1 MCAGLFQQINHPTTG
16 SSGSCPPIRTA
27 VVSGDAVASAAV
39 RRRQRRSIPK
49 ITLTTDS
56 KTFHDQFDLIHRHQ
70 TRLRGRRCDR
80 LKLADALDNPMRRKT
95 IVFAMKVYDIIH
107 LIENGTYLD
116 FPQDI
121 PIPCDLQV
129 ERVARTSGITD
140 SEDENKVM
148 AVWAEVAS
156 QVSEDLGR
164 PISLLRIDSIVW
176 QSGQII
182 GEYEPDQEA
191 AQQALIEHF
200 EQIGLDGKQA
210 GNLAEELT
218 AEM

>member
-1 MCAGLFQQINHPTTG
+1 M
-16 SSGSCPPIRTA
+16 SG
-27 VVSGDAVASAAV
+27 
-39 RRRQRRSIPK
+39 
-49 ITLTTDS
+49 
-56 KTFHDQFDLIHRHQ
+56 
-70 TRLRGRRCDR
+70 
-80 LKLADALDNPMRRKT
+80 N
-95 IVFAMKVYDIIH
+95 
-107 LIENGTYLD
+107 ETYLD

-121 PIPCDLQV
+121 SIPYDLQV
-129 ERVARTSGITD
+129 ERVAHTSGITD
-140 SEDENKVM
+140 SEDEDEVM

-156 QVSEDLGR
+156 QASDDLGR

-182 GEYEPDQEA
+182 GDYEPDQEA
-191 AQQALIEHF
+191 AREALIEHF

>member
-1 MCAGLFQQINHPTTG
+1 M
-16 SSGSCPPIRTA
+16 SG
-27 VVSGDAVASAAV
+27 
-39 RRRQRRSIPK
+39 
-49 ITLTTDS
+49 
-56 KTFHDQFDLIHRHQ
+56 
-70 TRLRGRRCDR
+70 
-80 LKLADALDNPMRRKT
+80 N
-95 IVFAMKVYDIIH
+95 
-107 LIENGTYLD
+107 ETYLD

-129 ERVARTSGITD
+129 ERVAHTSGITD
-140 SEDENKVM
+140 SEDEDEVM

-156 QVSEDLGR
+156 QVSDDLGR

-182 GEYEPDQEA
+182 GEHKSSPGTARE
-191 AQQALIEHF
+191 ALIEHF

-218 AEM
+218 VEM